1 MILNCDRYDRNQEA
15 FCENVKLCVKASQEQ
30 VYDPAPTDDLHYISF
45 EPYNNELHGTIRDAI
60 LKIKVYFIHSFYL
73 L

>member
-1 MILNCDRYDRNQEA
+1 
-15 FCENVKLCVKASQEQ
+15 VKASQEQ